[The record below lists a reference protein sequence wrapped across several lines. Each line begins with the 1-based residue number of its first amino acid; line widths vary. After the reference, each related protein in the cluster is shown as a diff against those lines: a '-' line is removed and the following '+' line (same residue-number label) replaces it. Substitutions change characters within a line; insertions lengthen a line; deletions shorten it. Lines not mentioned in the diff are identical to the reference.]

1 MVTKIDKK
9 QLVELCRINDY
20 IYYYKLSN
28 PKNKQVLIYCCKVT
42 QNNFKHYWKQVKISD
57 FVQIL
62 QQYKLSINPDN
73 IGYELP
79 KIELKP
85 HNIENSEEIKN
96 D

>member
-9 QLVELCRINDY
+9 QLVELFRINNY
-20 IYYYKLSN
+20 IYYYKISN
-28 PKNKQVLIYCCKVT
+28 PKNKQILIYCCKVT
-42 QNNFKHYWKQVKISD
+42 QNNFKHNWKQVKISD

-73 IGYELP
+73 INYELP
-79 KIELKP
+79 NIELKP
-85 HNIENSEEIKN
+85 HNIKN